1 MIARDSEHIK
11 VAGNVGT
18 WHVIDEGWYVLT
30 PGTPDG
36 PQTIRAHLFLLEHEK
51 YGDGAASVIVDEAGW
66 LVLEDVWN
74 GFYDL
79 EESSWAVD
87 SKPPE
92 GSPRLVRVT
101 LADGNTITTRINGT
115 DEEILAYYRVGSTL
129 NVGAV
134 RDDLVEIAAVEI
146 VANG

>member
-1 MIARDSEHIK
+1 MRAKSDKGVSFALLR
-11 VAGNVGT
+11 
-18 WHVIDEGWYVLT
+18 IDRPGGYEG
-30 PGTPDG
+30 
-36 PQTIRAHLFLLEHEK
+36 RKE
-51 YGDGAASVIVDEAGW
+51 SN
-66 LVLEDVWN
+66 WN
-74 GFYDL
+74 SFYDL

-92 GSPRLVRVT
+92 GGPRLVRVT